1 MHLEIAAKPQV
12 WKQKDIQKVWGDWSR
27 IEKES
32 FFLIALAQYIDPYMK
47 MHP

>member
-1 MHLEIAAKPQV
+1 MEAEGYTEGL
-12 WKQKDIQKVWGDWSR
+12 GDWSR